1 MRAPSVRSAQR
12 KSWCL
17 PFSRCSK
24 PTTAADLSPS
34 CAISTASQH
43 PTGSVFP
50 SQTTVQRAETRGG
63 DVVSPGCLISSPC
76 PSSCRFPRGGEGGE
90 GGSGGTQTPRSHRA
104 VSGSSPASPRQ
115 KVPFLQSFPTW
126 AGSAPP
132 AGSFLSCELL
142 HSKAGNKGGEASPT
156 HSESPL
162 FLKASPFIFLFSFFV
177 GSLH

>member
-1 MRAPSVRSAQR
+1 MHMLEHFQAVLREVRAPSVRSAQR

-76 PSSCRFPRGGEGGE
+76 PSSCRFPRGGGGGGRRVWGNPNPTEPPCCLWLQPCLTTAEGALPTELPDVGWL
-90 GGSGGTQTPRSHRA
+90 
-104 VSGSSPASPRQ
+104 GSSSR
-115 KVPFLQSFPTW
+115 FLP
-126 AGSAPP
+126 
-132 AGSFLSCELL
+132 
-142 HSKAGNKGGEASPT
+142 
-156 HSESPL
+156 
-162 FLKASPFIFLFSFFV
+162 
-177 GSLH
+177 